1 MKTGLDISGR
11 DDIIRRI
18 LRYFEYHPLQS
29 EDRDFVM
36 DFIGHDKKRRDS
48 GLRFSLLR
56 SPGDAIP
63 GVHCEPVEIIESID
77 FYRALEQ

>member
-1 MKTGLDISGR
+1 
-11 DDIIRRI
+11 
-18 LRYFEYHPLQS
+18 
-29 EDRDFVM
+29 M